1 MQMPPVT
8 PSGVLRKLSE
18 QPSFGLRIARG
29 WILVG
34 ALVAVFGSAMTV
46 AHFVYGVPVQ
56 DKNTGMPATD
66 GEVLAITSML
76 GGGGVLFVVLGVALR
91 RWVLRRPNGS

>member
-8 PSGVLRKLSE
+8 LTGVLRMLSE
-18 QPSFGLRIARG
+18 QPTLGLRIARG

-34 ALVAVFGSAMTV
+34 ALVAVLGSAMAV

-76 GGGGVLFVVLGVALR
+76 AGRGALFGVLGVALR
-91 RWVLRRPNGS
+91 SWVLRRPKGS